1 MEDNGSRPANPG
13 GPDSGSPVIRG
24 VGMTAFSDAD
34 DRSLS
39 VLLGTATERALRDA
53 AVEPANIDSVHVG
66 NMAAEAF
73 NKRSGLANSLVGE
86 LGMVGAAAHRV
97 ENTSASGASA
107 FRAAVDAVRNGP
119 HDAALAVGGEKM
131 SAVDTSTSTEVI
143 SRITHD
149 KEYAQGITLPS
160 FGGLAADRYMGSYDA
175 TREDLARVAVKNH
188 ANAASNEYAQFRKR
202 IDVDDVVDS
211 PPVAEPLRLYD
222 CCPTGDGAAAVVITV
237 AGGPE
242 ASGDRADV
250 SVAACESATGTHAV
264 ADRADPLKIES
275 VRKAGERAYGTAGFA
290 PESIDV
296 ACIHDAFTI
305 LEWLEMEELGLVPNG
320 EAWTLTRDGR
330 TEVDGDMPVNPG
342 GGLKARGHPLG
353 ATGLSQVVEL
363 VWQLRGD
370 VPDKRAVSDPRRG
383 LAVNV
388 AGFGNNSVCTLL
400 EVSP

>member
-1 MEDNGSRPANPG
+1 MEDNRPRAANPG
-13 GPDSGSPVIRG
+13 SPDSGSPVIRG

-34 DRSLS
+34 DRSLPA
-39 VLLGTATERALRDA
+39 LLGTATERALRDA
-53 AVEPANIDSVHVG
+53 AVEPANIGSVHVG

-73 NKRSGLANSLVGE
+73 NERSGLANGLVGE

-107 FRAAVDAVRNGP
+107 FRAAVDTVRNGP

-222 CCPTGDGAAAVVITV
+222 CCPTGDGAAAVVITA
-237 AGGPE
+237 AGGSE
-242 ASGDRADV
+242 ASGDRTDV
-250 SVAACESATGTHAV
+250 AVAACESATGTHAV

-305 LEWLEMEELGLVPNG
+305 LEWLEMEELGLAPNG

-370 VPDKRAVSDPRRG
+370 VPDERAVSDPRRG